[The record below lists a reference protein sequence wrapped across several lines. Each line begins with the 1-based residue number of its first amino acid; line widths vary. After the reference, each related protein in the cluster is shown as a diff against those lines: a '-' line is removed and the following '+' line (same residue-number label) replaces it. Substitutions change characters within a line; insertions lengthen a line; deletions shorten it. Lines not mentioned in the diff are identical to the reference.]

1 MRFKGPNG
9 ELSKKFR
16 KDSSAL
22 ENAMNTVTEWKESKA
37 QVHQTMWNEDEEDSD
52 AYSVRST
59 EGMDPQEL
67 EDI

>member
-1 MRFKGPNG
+1 MASY
-9 ELSKKFR
+9 SKKIR
-16 KDSSAL
+16 KDSPAL

-52 AYSVRST
+52 TYSVRST